1 MIKTAMQYLLDLKQ
15 PNVIRYEGGT
25 FVDKNMSQLKRPT
38 FPTLHLNT
46 LDGLVEYL
54 KKIIDEREDD
64 CSGVP
69 SIVHIFDETE
79 VLLQNVARA
88 SEGSRDCMVQVRT
101 EERKFKFGVFYD
113 AESFNVAMQSMFQDT
128 EDKATILQVV
138 GNLRDDTIR
147 TMVDD
152 GVSQV
157 TSVRT
162 GVATVCDVKIPNPV
176 TLKPYRTF
184 LEVEQPE
191 SKFIFRM
198 REGGQCGIFEADGGA
213 WKLAAKKNIYS
224 YLKEQLK
231 EELESGRVVL
241 LL

>member
-1 MIKTAMQYLLDLKQ
+1 MIKAAMQYLLDLKQ

-25 FVDKNMSQLKRPT
+25 YVDRNIVQLKPPA
-38 FPTLHLNT
+38 FPLLKLGTLK
-46 LDGLVEYL
+46 GLVGYIKE
-54 KKIIDEREDD
+54 IGDERCGDVEG
-64 CSGVP
+64 CP
-69 SIVHIFDETE
+69 FIVHIENE
-79 VLLQNVARA
+79 
-88 SEGSRDCMVQVRT
+88 RT
-101 EERKFKFGVFYD
+101 VNLYNIANPVTGQRQHILYIAAKESPFRFGVFYD
-113 AESFNVAMQSMFQDT
+113 AENFNIAMQSMFQDT
-128 EDKATILQVV
+128 EDKTTILQVV
-138 GNLRDDTIR
+138 GNLRDDAVR

-198 REGGQCGIFEADGGA
+198 RGGGQCGIFEADGGA